1 MPLMLRRR
9 ILVSLTAFLTLFAVA
24 CRAPDTS
31 GRGADAST
39 AIVVDLPDDPVVG
52 DAPLTVRV
60 EREGRALR
68 GAEVEITGDMTHA
81 GMAPVVAVA
90 APTDDGSYRAD
101 DFAFTMAGD
110 WILTVEVELDDG
122 ERLRSE
128 VATTV
133 RRP

>member
-1 MPLMLRRR
+1 MLRRR
-9 ILVSLTAFLTLFAVA
+9 FLVSLTAFLALFVVA

-31 GRGADAST
+31 AAGGDAAT
-39 AIVVDLPDDPVVG
+39 VIAVELPDDPVVG
-52 DAPLTVRV
+52 DAALTVHV
-60 EREGRALR
+60 ERDGQALR

-81 GMAPVVAVA
+81 GMAPVVVTAQEQG
-90 APTDDGSYRAD
+90 DGSYRAG

-122 ERLRSE
+122 ERMTSE

>member
-9 ILVSLTAFLTLFAVA
+9 ILVSLTAFLIVIGVG
-24 CRAPDTS
+24 CRAPEASARGS
-31 GRGADAST
+31 GGAA
-39 AIVVDLPDDPVVG
+39 AITVDLPDDPVVG
-52 DAPLTVRV
+52 EAPLTVRI
-60 EREGRALR
+60 ERDGRALR
-68 GAEVEITGDMTHA
+68 DARVEITGDRTHA
-81 GMAPVVAVA
+81 GMAPVVVTAEPA
-90 APTDDGSYRAD
+90 DDGSYRAD

-122 ERLRSE
+122 ERMRSE